1 MLGKGQ
7 RMREDPAAAA
17 SGLILRVGIAILAIA
32 VPCGAVISQRLLFV
46 LTPVGAALMVI
57 GGLMQPGERGRLDA
71 VRGLAFA
78 PLVQAM
84 LFIVLWAGFSLL
96 WTPFPEPAFYRFIK
110 TAGTLAIAAIAIA
123 ALPHQVKASNSNL
136 LPIGVAAAA
145 LAVVSVG
152 LITPAALARG
162 FEEDGTTLQRATI
175 GIVVLVWP
183 ALGALAL
190 RQRVAA
196 AGVIAVAVA
205 VVAVFVWMPGALAAL
220 IVALLTFSSAYSNPM
235 LAARVLA
242 LVTAALIV
250 LAPAIPLVA
259 QVFLTSRIDPDGI
272 FASLPVWAQIV
283 KSEGLRLVTGHGFDS
298 AVRALANGYLPA
310 RAPRG
315 ILFEVWYELGALG
328 AIGLACVAW
337 NAFRAAGHASP
348 AIAPFLLAALACALT
363 IAIAG
368 LSVAQLWWV
377 TLLAVVGI
385 SFAIALRAHHR
396 EQRVGVREASTRRPA
411 L

>member
-1 MLGKGQ
+1 
-7 RMREDPAAAA
+7 
-17 SGLILRVGIAILAIA
+17 
-32 VPCGAVISQRLLFV
+32 
-46 LTPVGAALMVI
+46 
-57 GGLMQPGERGRLDA
+57 
-71 VRGLAFA
+71 
-78 PLVQAM
+78 
-84 LFIVLWAGFSLL
+84 
-96 WTPFPEPAFYRFIK
+96 
-110 TAGTLAIAAIAIA
+110 
-123 ALPHQVKASNSNL
+123 
-136 LPIGVAAAA
+136 
-145 LAVVSVG
+145 
-152 LITPAALARG
+152 
-162 FEEDGTTLQRATI
+162 
-175 GIVVLVWP
+175 
-183 ALGALAL
+183 
-190 RQRVAA
+190 
-196 AGVIAVAVA
+196 